1 VAGQICSKAFVMIIY
16 MYRGNGYL
24 TLEKALEKKRADK
37 DVSVTPVEIPIS
49 EIIKQRRN
57 REKNC
62 SSRIS

>member
-1 VAGQICSKAFVMIIY
+1 MAGQICSKAFVMIIY

-37 DVSVTPVEIPIS
+37 DVRYKGVGVTPMYIPVS

-57 REKNC
+57 REKD
-62 SSRIS
+62 